1 MVEKLPIIEKPILKI
16 TYEILQKW
24 FALKAKSVND
34 KKLANFKNIGSW
46 LGKLTIGKG
55 MPIPIYK
62 LNLKRIL
69 IDSYSNITRVSMN
82 VPVVIKML
90 EYIHTHP

>member
-1 MVEKLPIIEKPILKI
+1 LKG
-16 TYEILQKW
+16 
-24 FALKAKSVND
+24 KSIND

-69 IDSYSNITRVSMN
+69 I
-82 VPVVIKML
+82 
-90 EYIHTHP
+90 